1 MGDNWTHLH
10 NGALVHDPAACAHHV
25 SAISTHDDNATSFAP
40 VVASNMSGGYSLPY
54 ILFVSIAVCLVI
66 LLVILGNTLVIV
78 AIAVDKSLKHLQN
91 WLIAS
96 LAASDLLLGVLIMPL
111 SLANELMG
119 YWVFGHVLCAFW
131 LITDVF
137 LCTASILNLCLISV
151 DRYMSIT
158 RVAYARQRTPRKSAI
173 MIAVVW
179 LLSVAICFP
188 PLVGWKRPQPTT
200 DLGQPLCVLSEE
212 VGYVIYS
219 TLGSFYAPL
228 IVIVVVYFKIYVT
241 VRAQARRSLRNKRAA
256 RGAIP
261 STNVVCRGG
270 APVSDLSRPLTPA
283 GRGSSLDDSSP
294 SREERVDSPRQ
305 DNTSSSEKYTFC
317 NNHTTKRNSAS
328 DAKEDTSLS
337 EYLSNADSSKP
348 KEKRSSG
355 CDDVTTGCNGQ
366 EPGKDRTSF
375 ASNPSDGIGPRNGG
389 TTTTTTT
396 ISNSGGQRTVPRP
409 LYLMRTLST
418 RRSVKH
424 KSSTFGCSF
433 RSDADRLKRKLARA
447 RERRATVVLGIILT
461 TFICCWLPFFSTY
474 LVSSLTG
481 MHVHARVFA
490 IFFWIGYCNSALNPI
505 IYTIFNRDFRL
516 AFERLVCRKHTSD
529 VA

>member
-10 NGALVHDPAACAHHV
+10 NGALVHDPACAHHV
-25 SAISTHDDNATSFAP
+25 PILTYGDNDTSFPP
-40 VVASNMSGGYSLPY
+40 VAASNMSGGYSLPY

-158 RVAYARQRTPRKSAI
+158 RVTYARQRTPRKSAI

-200 DLGQPLCVLSEE
+200 ALGQPLCVLSEE

-228 IVIVVVYFKIYVT
+228 IVIIVVYFKIYVT
-241 VRAQARRSLRNKRAA
+241 MRAQARRSLRNKRAA

-261 STNVVCRGG
+261 SANVAMNAPRG
-270 APVSDLSRPLTPA
+270 APVNDLSRPLTPA

-294 SREERVDSPRQ
+294 SREERVDSPRLE
-305 DNTSSSEKYTFC
+305 NTNSEKYPFC
-317 NNHTTKRNSAS
+317 NNQTTNTNSAE
-328 DAKEDTSLS
+328 DAKDERSRLS
-337 EYLSNADSSKP
+337 EYVSNAETGMP
-348 KEKRSSG
+348 KDKRAPG
-355 CDDVTTGCNGQ
+355 RDDVAAGCNDP
-366 EPGKDRTSF
+366 EPGNNRTSF
-375 ASNPSDGIGPRNGG
+375 VSNPLDGTGPKNGG
-389 TTTTTTT
+389 G
-396 ISNSGGQRTVPRP
+396 IVSDSGGQRTVSTP
-409 LYLMRTLST
+409 LYIMRTLST
-418 RRSVKH
+418 CRGVKY
-424 KSSTFGCSF
+424 KSSPSGCSF
-433 RSDADRLKRKLARA
+433 RNDADRLKRKLARA
-447 RERRATVVLGIILT
+447 RERRATVVLGIIMA
-461 TFICCWLPFFSTY
+461 TFISCWLPFFSTY

-481 MHVHARVFA
+481 VHVHSKVFA

-516 AFERLVCRKHTSD
+516 AFERLVCRKDTRD
-529 VA
+529 AT